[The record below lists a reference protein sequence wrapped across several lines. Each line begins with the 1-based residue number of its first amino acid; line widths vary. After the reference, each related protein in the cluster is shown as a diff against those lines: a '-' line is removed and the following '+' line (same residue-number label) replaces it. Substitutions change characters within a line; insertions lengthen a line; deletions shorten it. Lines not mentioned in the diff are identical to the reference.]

1 MASMYQRN
9 GVWYAKW
16 SERGRIKRQS
26 LKTKSAQRARAKL
39 VGIEQA
45 LESGKPVG
53 YRKDCPV
60 DEFTKTLLPQHVAAT
75 KRPHTAKTLLHEWK
89 HFTAWAK
96 PLRLSDV
103 TTETIARYKAHLLE
117 VKGFEKSTVRSS
129 LLALSSIFAAAIK
142 DMHVLEGINPVKD
155 VGLPKPDTR
164 FPRYL
169 EQTEIDTLLAG
180 AKEHSRDMYL
190 LTALGIFTGMRKN
203 ELINARWGW
212 IDFKGGGRILVQ
224 SAGRFRTK
232 SGRDRKI
239 PLNSRL
245 RGILQEYQSD
255 NPAEFIVYPNMP
267 EKDGAETSYR
277 VDFTEAFRTVVTT
290 AGLADVTPHV
300 LRHTFASQLAIAGV
314 SIFKISAWLGHASVV
329 TTQIYAHLSPD
340 DDDINRL

>member
-1 MASMYQRN
+1 MASMYRRN

-16 SERGRIKRQS
+16 SERGRIKRES
-26 LKTKSAQRARAKL
+26 LKTKSAQRARVKL
-39 VGIEQA
+39 VEIERA
-45 LESGKPVG
+45 LEAGLPVG

-60 DEFTKTLLPQHVAAT
+60 EEFTKILLPQHVNAT

-89 HFTAWAK
+89 HFCAWAK
-96 PLRLSDV
+96 PVRLGDV
-103 TTETIARYKAHLLE
+103 TTETMARYKSHLLE
-117 VKGFEKSTVRSS
+117 TKEKSTVRSS

-142 DMHVLEGINPVKD
+142 DLHVLEGGNPVKD

-169 EQTEIDTLLAG
+169 EQSEIDKLLAA
-180 AKEHSRDMYL
+180 AKAHSRDLYML
-190 LTALGIFTGMRKN
+190 VALGIFTGMRKN

-224 SAGRFRTK
+224 SEGRFRTK

-239 PLNSRL
+239 PLNTRL
-245 RGILQEYQSD
+245 RGILEEHKGA
-255 NPAEFIVYPNMP
+255 PGEFIVYPDMP
-267 EKDGAETSYR
+267 EKSGAETVYR
-277 VDFTEAFRTVVTT
+277 VDFTEAFRTVVKD
-290 AGLADVTPHV
+290 AKLKDVTPHV

-314 SIFKISAWLGHASVV
+314 SLYKISTWLGHASIV
-329 TTQIYAHLSPD
+329 TTQIYAHLAPD